1 MSWLSRLFGTPE
13 IIQPGLELIN
23 ASRFGGLGGFWL
35 LGGVAVEKIEVFHWG
50 IGTRVVGC

>member
-23 ASRFGGLGGFWL
+23 TSRFGGLSGFWP
-35 LGGVAVEKIEVFHWG
+35 LGEVEVEKIEVSHWG